1 MAEFFPILLDLSHF
15 LARINLLFRNLLFQI
30 HGFQSLKDHEMPEA
44 STRKLL
50 RAWFGLGELLVIIL
64 QTEKIVESRPAIRN
78 DWNNYC
84 RAMSTA
90 QHNPSQFGVSDEELR
105 QLIATISSVDGLVMA
120 GNGLRN
126 CYEQSYGDLDED
138 KQFSARMR
146 AAIIE
151 LYNQW
156 ERAADGDMPDKYRLM
171 VIISLFVFFQLHFTP
186 KDTKLGKLVWKS
198 HKKVPIG
205 AFYLVGDI
213 LWIPCEFL
221 IREVP
226 TIVNNVDKKSVEFI
240 RQLRWELL
248 TEKSDA
254 MLEEAVSYI
263 PSAQEWQTKMRI
275 ENRHEGPR
283 DAVASLSVTEL
294 MLKGA
299 RIADIMCSLLRI
311 VLNCH
316 MGTVQISKAKAYM
329 MFTIIENI
337 KAISQTF
344 ADCRRMLLECCQMA
358 CQQWRCHSLTLI
370 DRARLSAQASSD
382 THRAAAFH
390 IAIQC
395 LLGSESRARLCICG
409 VALEIAQYKEAMG
422 RLNSSQLDALVSRLE
437 TFCKMDTIIER
448 VTDCSFLTFHRDL
461 AVIYWDTALSRL
473 PTRRDIMHFTMAVSD
488 CIRYVEK
495 SKKRNHSGRFC
506 EEAVESIKKGFLY
519 PLCAVIEVD
528 LRVLS
533 HQHLVVDER
542 DKPSQE
548 ILDFCKKM
556 MFDPDIR
563 LHGTLLSTR
572 EFVSSYLQRIF
583 YELTAVTLHD
593 RHAYAKM
600 SMLAKQRYGLDII
613 DGALPNCSTGMSMD
627 VVHVMRSLK
636 QFVADFNYCLHQEFF
651 IEKTSPN
658 RTLRMLTVDHMADS
672 MRTHGLGVLN
682 TGVNLTY
689 QLLRNKFTVF
699 NQFLKDEH
707 IHAQLQKDIR
717 YFHENMESLNKMF
730 PPKKAEQFNRALSQL
745 TTLQNECT
753 YMDKFRILITQMGN
767 ALGFVRSMS
776 SAAVAVASQMK
787 NYDTVVEDIGLPDP
801 NDDSPIRTTKELL
814 RELREHASKTR
825 SFVKM
830 LIDVFRSAFLDE
842 SRFSHLLDFYVAVPA
857 LTMNYVEH
865 MLMCRD
871 RLKKRAQHDKELT
884 FTDDGFTMGLAY
896 ILSIL
901 KLWPHFTAL
910 NWFRSINMATAWILM

>member
-1 MAEFFPILLDLSHF
+1 
-15 LARINLLFRNLLFQI
+15 
-30 HGFQSLKDHEMPEA
+30 
-44 STRKLL
+44 
-50 RAWFGLGELLVIIL
+50 
-64 QTEKIVESRPAIRN
+64 
-78 DWNNYC
+78 
-84 RAMSTA
+84 
-90 QHNPSQFGVSDEELR
+90 
-105 QLIATISSVDGLVMA
+105 
-120 GNGLRN
+120 
-126 CYEQSYGDLDED
+126 
-138 KQFSARMR
+138 
-146 AAIIE
+146 
-151 LYNQW
+151 
-156 ERAADGDMPDKYRLM
+156 
-171 VIISLFVFFQLHFTP
+171 
-186 KDTKLGKLVWKS
+186 
-198 HKKVPIG
+198 
-205 AFYLVGDI
+205 
-213 LWIPCEFL
+213 
-221 IREVP
+221 
-226 TIVNNVDKKSVEFI
+226 
-240 RQLRWELL
+240 
-248 TEKSDA
+248 

-316 MGTVQISKAKAYM
+316 MGTVQISKAKAYT

-337 KAISQTF
+337 KSILNRKRTVIQTDVYLF
-344 ADCRRMLLECCQMA
+344 F
-358 CQQWRCHSLTLI
+358 I
-370 DRARLSAQASSD
+370 
-382 THRAAAFH
+382 
-390 IAIQC
+390 I
-395 LLGSESRARLCICG
+395 ESRARLCICG

-422 RLNSSQLDALVSRLE
+422 RLNSSQLDALISRLE
-437 TFCKMDTIIER
+437 TFCKMDAIIESPLKEHCI
-448 VTDCSFLTFHRDL
+448 TL
-461 AVIYWDTALSRL
+461 AIIIVVLHVSSCQYLSPL
-473 PTRRDIMHFTMAVSD
+473 QHFTMAVSD

-572 EFVSSYLQRIF
+572 GRIF

-600 SMLAKQRYGLDII
+600 SMLAKQRKKEKK
-613 DGALPNCSTGMSMD
+613 
-627 VVHVMRSLK
+627 MRD
-636 QFVADFNYCLHQEFF
+636 FVQYYMMVLSSVILLAFF

-717 YFHENMESLNKMF
+717 YFHENMESLNKM
-730 PPKKAEQFNRALSQL
+730 
-745 TTLQNECT
+745 
-753 YMDKFRILITQMGN
+753 MGN

-871 RLKKRAQHDKELT
+871 RLKKRVQHDKELT
-884 FTDDGFTMGLAY
+884 FTDDGFTMGMFSFLKCAADKEMLNEEMKTSKDSRSASLRATRLQAY
-896 ILSIL
+896 ERVASCGYFQIYHILQ
-901 KLWPHFTAL
+901 KLVGLYSFGKLLYEVTEFKLLSFTL
-910 NWFRSINMATAWILM
+910 QSSRVFFSVDDDED